1 MDPRGKRVLQVGSGW
16 FDPVS
21 GELSL
26 DDRSTRLRPRTS
38 ALLAHLITH
47 SDRIIGKDELLQ
59 AVWPNVVVTEDS
71 LVQCVKEIR
80 RALGPERHD
89 WIRTVPREGYAFVPV
104 FKDAPDK
111 PSTRVERAPWSLRHL
126 AVAVVVIAFAVGAI
140 VVAQLTRSDRAT
152 ALPPLSV
159 VVMPITNL
167 TGDPARENAVDEMT
181 ERLAGSL
188 SRFPDAFVIAP
199 STAFTFKGKTVDI
212 RRVGSDLGVRYVL
225 EGALRQ
231 QNAVLQLDLR
241 LADSTNAV
249 QLWSETFEV
258 PAENPS
264 ELRHEVVAL
273 VAGSLGLRLISAEA
287 QRSQRERNA
296 PDAMNLVIRARAALR
311 WSGQGEEGVEQARQ
325 LLEEAVRLEEGLA
338 EAWALLAWTYLDEIR
353 FRPGRD
359 DALQRAAHAVERA
372 ISLSPDSADAHGAKA
387 RLLYN
392 RAQMPQ
398 ALLSFQRAIELNPN
412 DPQWQ
417 SHSAATF
424 IMLGRPEPA
433 LAAIDK
439 AMRLSPRDPQL
450 PLWQMFD
457 GVALLHLGRNDEAI
471 VRLNQAV
478 GGNPKS
484 AFGRLFLASALG
496 NAGRIDEAR
505 TQIQELQRLRPGFT
519 LTQFRSREPSNDSTF
534 LAQRQRV
541 YEGLRLAGLPD

>member
-80 RALGPERHD
+80 RALGADRHD

-104 FKDAPDK
+104 FKDGPDK
-111 PSTRVERAPWSLRHL
+111 PSTRVEQPPWSRRHL

-167 TGDPARENAVDEMT
+167 TGNPARENAVDEMT

-258 PAENPS
+258 PVENS
-264 ELRHEVVAL
+264 TELRHEVVAR

-359 DALQRAAHAVERA
+359 EALQRA
-372 ISLSPDSADAHGAKA
+372 
-387 RLLYN
+387 
-392 RAQMPQ
+392 
-398 ALLSFQRAIELNPN
+398 
-412 DPQWQ
+412 
-417 SHSAATF
+417 
-424 IMLGRPEPA
+424 
-433 LAAIDK
+433 
-439 AMRLSPRDPQL
+439 
-450 PLWQMFD
+450 
-457 GVALLHLGRNDEAI
+457 
-471 VRLNQAV
+471 
-478 GGNPKS
+478 
-484 AFGRLFLASALG
+484 
-496 NAGRIDEAR
+496 
-505 TQIQELQRLRPGFT
+505 
-519 LTQFRSREPSNDSTF
+519 
-534 LAQRQRV
+534 
-541 YEGLRLAGLPD
+541 